1 MQGRKEKEDVKMRKS
16 SDKKYRCWISEEE
29 KILSFSFE
37 ENYELI
43 EFDSY
48 EEFQEYYYHKIYW
61 GYRVQ

>member
-1 MQGRKEKEDVKMRKS
+1 MKRKVPELKKD
-16 SDKKYRCWISEEE
+16 SDKKYRCWISDED

-37 ENYELI
+37 EGYELM

-48 EEFQEYYYHKIYW
+48 TEFQDYYYRKTYW

>member
-1 MQGRKEKEDVKMRKS
+1 MSEHEKD
-16 SDKKYRCWISEEE
+16 SDKKYRCWISDEE

-37 ENYELI
+37 EGFELM

-48 EEFQEYYYHKIYW
+48 TEFQDYYYRKTYW

>member
-1 MQGRKEKEDVKMRKS
+1 MLSEHEKNSK
-16 SDKKYRCWISEEE
+16 KKYRCWISDKE

-37 ENYELI
+37 EDYELK

-48 EEFQEYYYHKIYW
+48 EEFQDYYYRKTYW